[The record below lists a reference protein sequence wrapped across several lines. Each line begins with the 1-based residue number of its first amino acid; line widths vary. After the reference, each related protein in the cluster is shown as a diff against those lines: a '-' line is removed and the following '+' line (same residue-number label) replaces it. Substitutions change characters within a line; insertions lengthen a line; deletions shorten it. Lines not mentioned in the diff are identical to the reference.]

1 MCVIVSMKWVIKC
14 ALPVTLI
21 LALAL
26 LATVAQAM
34 PGEGRFAQGS
44 GNRPGLSQQDPNL
57 QQEVSQQF
65 LRRDQR
71 DAGEPQRSPRLSP
84 EERRQLRRDI
94 HEAGR
99 DIYLPQR

>member
-1 MCVIVSMKWVIKC
+1 MRIIVAMKRVMKC

-21 LALAL
+21 LAL
-26 LATVAQAM
+26 LAPVAQAM
-34 PGEGRFAQGS
+34 PGEGRLAQGD
-44 GNRPGLSQQDPNL
+44 GNRPGLPQQDPNL
-57 QQEVSQQF
+57 QHEVSQQF

-71 DAGEPQRSPRLSP
+71 EAGESQRSQRLSP

-99 DIYLPQR
+99 DIYLPHR